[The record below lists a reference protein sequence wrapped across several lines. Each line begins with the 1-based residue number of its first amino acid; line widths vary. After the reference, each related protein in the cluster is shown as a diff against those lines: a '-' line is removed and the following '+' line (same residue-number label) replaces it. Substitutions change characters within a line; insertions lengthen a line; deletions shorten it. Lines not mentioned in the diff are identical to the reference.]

1 MISPYHPEYVPSVMK
16 MINGSNS
23 SRGYMTDVSNYI
35 TDDSKTYNKEW
46 VGSSGCSPD
55 HPADDMYLVK
65 KMYHKTH
72 GKQGEHFVLSPS
84 PDRPYIDNHA
94 YMDMAREIALQYSEY
109 QCVFALHLDS
119 YKRHLHFLLNSVS
132 YKTGKKFSQSPSD
145 LNRKKAAIN
154 DILMKYGFELIMASA
169 EELYDETDHSNG
181 SGCLDYLEIHPP
193 RYRIPNMLEKY
204 VREEMITYSYEPL
217 FEFKDYRNES
227 EENTMDKANQS
238 CHDTNLPVS
247 AGNNPFLPVS
257 AGNNPLGIASNSPLV
272 IQPQVNIHTGS
283 YHNMEQLREEM
294 HYQQFATAQLG
305 LEMYNQLRQ
314 NGCDEPICI
323 RPTIS
328 LFFDNG
334 QSEDNATDN
343 VVEVTLNNVD

>member
-35 TDDSKTYNKEW
+35 TDDSKTCNKEW
-46 VGSSGCSPD
+46 VGSSGCSPE

-72 GKQGEHFVLSPS
+72 GKQGEHFILSPS
-84 PDRPYIDNHA
+84 PDRYCIDNRA
-94 YMDMAREIALQYSEY
+94 YMDMAREISLLYDEY
-109 QCVFALHLDS
+109 QCVYALHLDS

-193 RYRIPNMLEKY
+193 RFRIPNMLEKY
-204 VREEMITYSYEPL
+204 VREEMVTYTYEPL
-217 FEFKDYRNES
+217 FDFKDYRNES
-227 EENTMDKANQS
+227 EENTMSKDKQS

-247 AGNNPFLPVS
+247 AIKNQLDATS
-257 AGNNPLGIASNSPLV
+257 RQPLI
-272 IQPQVNIHTGS
+272 IQPEVNIHTNS
-283 YHNMEQLREEM
+283 CHDMEQLREEM
-294 HYQQFATAQLG
+294 HYQQFATMQLS
-305 LEMYNQLRQ
+305 LEMHKQLRQ

-323 RPTIS
+323 RPTVSI
-328 LFFDNG
+328 FFDNG
-334 QSEDNATDN
+334 QAKDNGADN
-343 VVEVTLNNVD
+343 VVEVIPNCIE